1 MTHRL
6 SALLL
11 IALVLGASCASAPHG
26 EEPPAEPPPAAAPVE
41 AASGGESAV
50 PDTAGVNPPAP
61 DQPES
66 AAIGPAVGPAVGL
79 ADGGAVEVK
88 PGEAAEAAST
98 GDTASAIA
106 EGAEAAS
113 AGGGDGPPEA
123 AGETPA
129 GAIPAEETPPEE
141 DPAKKLLELEIKTS
155 TLTEL
160 AVWCRTL
167 GLSEGG
173 TKEELANRLRD
184 HLELPRPGAETPE
197 PGKKQKTITI
207 ESARSTEYFTLETVD
222 EEYARLRGDVLVS
235 LKDGDA
241 VHRIRAW
248 EILYNRTRN
257 TMSASGGVE
266 YVKEEGV
273 TRETFKGES
282 ISVDLDNWS
291 TIFVNGVSERSV
303 SSDAATYRF
312 AGTIITRDDEE
323 VTILTRAEISN
334 AAQEKPYWS
343 ILASKVWLLPGSDFA
358 ILNAVLKVGEI
369 PLLYIPA
376 FFFPANEII
385 FHPVIGTRTREGSF
399 VQTTTYILGRPKSSG
414 QTESSISKILGN
426 STDNEKVREGIFLR
440 NTGKKSTDPN
450 TTRLSV
456 LLDAY
461 TNLGVYLGAE
471 MELPAKG
478 IWGALNLSAGI
489 GFTRDIY
496 QKGGGLFTPF
506 NEYDGESDWNVSRLF
521 GEEVPFRYR
530 LETKSS
536 LSGKYG
542 SLSWSFPFYSDPYVK
557 RDFLN
562 RSEEM
567 DWFNMAKQG
576 AAGAQAED
584 TASATANVLGSYEW
598 TLNGSLRPTVTK
610 LSPYISSFSISSI
623 SSTIAFRTRNST
635 SKAGGVSP
643 ERTFFFPDK
652 FTLISISAPV
662 SGTLLTL
669 GSASANTSANAAN
682 AAAAPGNN
690 QVKEEPEDPFKGMGP
705 PRSPWESAVPADDQ
719 DSGEWYR
726 LKPPAISQVFTVS
739 KPRGPGFSINYR
751 FGPSAASELQLRSS
765 QANWPEVEDV
775 DWGEVSS
782 ILSTLRSDG
791 NLTFALSD
799 SSGLYTLSFG
809 LNGNAAWQ
817 DYSMMNDEA
826 EEFDTQ
832 AKKDAAMLRVHNATN
847 FTTSSDLSTTIKP
860 LYWDPVWGNS
870 SLRYSLRNL
879 LAKSAF
885 NSSTG
890 GTGMPDPEWDIK
902 YGSWEKENIDAHQM
916 ALNVA
921 ASVMDKNQTLSL
933 TADLPPR
940 DSALSLDAALRV
952 WISETSIRERFFKPF
967 EEDQKIEPLY
977 FTETLRFAD
986 KFSAQQYFV
995 YDPAKEDFTSLTSTL
1010 TLNVFTLAYTMVRSR
1025 AYEFDARQG
1034 WVLST
1039 GDESFNPQNIRL
1051 SYSQNF
1057 SRNNGSLLWWKDRFN
1072 MTFGITS
1079 DLTFDLQ
1086 RYTYSNFNLSL
1097 NFSLDVTKFLK
1108 ITLGYSAR
1116 NAEIFRYFQDI
1127 PAFDLG
1133 VELPGEK
1140 DLFKD
1145 ILNSL
1150 RFDDEILRRSSGFK
1164 LRSFNLNITH
1174 HLGDWDAVFGLTLV
1188 PELDQTTLPYKYKFR
1203 NDFSFLVKWIPI
1215 SEFKTEIQYSKETF
1229 TVK

>member
-1 MTHRL
+1 MTRRL

-11 IALVLGASCASAPHG
+11 IALVWGASCASAPQG
-26 EEPPAEPPPAAAPVE
+26 EEPPAEPPPAVIPAETVPAGEIAPPDAGDQEAE
-41 AASGGESAV
+41 AA
-50 PDTAGVNPPAP
+50 TVNPPRL
-61 DQPES
+61 DGPES
-66 AAIGPAVGPAVGL
+66 GVPAA
-79 ADGGAVEVK
+79 DS
-88 PGEAAEAAST
+88 AAEAAP
-98 GDTASAIA
+98 GAEDAAAAGAEDTAPVSAEDAAVA
-106 EGAEAAS
+106 EGAGTET
-113 AGGGDGPPEA
+113 
-123 AGETPA
+123 AGEGEA
-129 GAIPAEETPPEE
+129 PPPTEEE

-173 TKEELANRLRD
+173 TKEEMANRLRD
-184 HLELPRPGAETPE
+184 HLGLPKPGAETPE

-222 EEYARLRGDVLVS
+222 EEYARLRGDVVVS

-266 YVKEEGV
+266 YVKESGV

-426 STDNEKVREGIFLR
+426 SSDNEKVREGIFLR
-440 NTGKKSTDPN
+440 STGKKSTDPN
-450 TTRLSV
+450 TTRLAV
-456 LLDAY
+456 LVDAY
-461 TNLGVYLGAE
+461 TNLGVYLGTE
-471 MELPAKG
+471 MEMPAKG
-478 IWGALNLSAGI
+478 ILGALNLSAGI

-496 QKGGGLFTPF
+496 QKGGGLLYTPF
-506 NEYDGESDWNVSRLF
+506 NEYDGVSEWNVSRMF

-530 LETKSS
+530 LETRSS

-584 TASATANVLGSYEW
+584 TANATANVLGSYEW

-610 LSPYISSFSISSI
+610 LSPYVSSFSISSI

-635 SKAGGVSP
+635 LKANGVSP
-643 ERTFFFPDK
+643 DRTFFFPDK

-662 SGTLLTL
+662 SGTVLTL
-669 GSASANTSANAAN
+669 GGAANTSAAN
-682 AAAAPGNN
+682 APGKNGAP
-690 QVKEEPEDPFKGMGP
+690 EEPEDPFKGMGA
-705 PRSPWESAVPADDQ
+705 PRSPWESAAPAERQ
-719 DSGEWYR
+719 DSGEWYS

-739 KPRGPGFSINYR
+739 QPRGPSFSINYR

-791 NLTFALSD
+791 NLSFALSD
-799 SSGLYTLSFG
+799 SSSLYTLSFG

-817 DYSMMNDEA
+817 DYSLMNDEA
-826 EEFDTQ
+826 EEFDTE
-832 AKKDAAMLRVHNATN
+832 AKKDAAMIRVHNATY
-847 FTTSSDLSTTIKP
+847 FTTSSDLSAAIKP

-885 NSSTG
+885 NSSAA
-890 GTGMPDPEWDIK
+890 DPEWDIK

-967 EEDQKIEPLY
+967 EEEQKIEPLY

-1010 TLNVFTLAYTMVRSR
+1010 TLRFFTLAYTMVRSR
-1025 AYEFDARQG
+1025 TYEFDSRQG
-1034 WVLST
+1034 WVLSA
-1039 GDESFNPQNIRL
+1039 GEESFNPQNIRL
-1051 SYSQNF
+1051 NYSQNF
-1057 SRNNGSLLWWKDRFN
+1057 ALNNGSFLWWKDRFN
-1072 MTFGITS
+1072 MAFGISS

-1097 NFSLDVTKFLK
+1097 NFSMDITKFLRV
-1108 ITLGYSAR
+1108 TLGYSVR

-1133 VELPGEK
+1133 VEFPGEK

-1164 LRSFNLNITH
+1164 MRSFSLNITH
-1174 HLGDWDAVFGLTLV
+1174 HLGDWDAVFGLNLV
-1188 PELDQTTLPYKYKFR
+1188 PELDQTSLPYKYKFR
-1203 NDFSFLVKWIPI
+1203 NDFSFSVKWIPI
-1215 SEFKTEIQYSKETF
+1215 SEFKTEIQYSKEQF